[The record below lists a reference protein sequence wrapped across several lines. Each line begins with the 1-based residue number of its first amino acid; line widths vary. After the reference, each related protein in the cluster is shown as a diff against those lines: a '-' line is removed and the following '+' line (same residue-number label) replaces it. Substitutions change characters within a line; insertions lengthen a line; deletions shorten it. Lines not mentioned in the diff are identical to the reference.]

1 MQRPELTPKIIESV
15 IKKTIIGQ
23 DAAVRTVATAI
34 AAHLL
39 RIDHNE
45 NFPDEPIQKT
55 NLFVIGPPGCGKTE
69 TIRTILREFDL
80 DIPVAIINAST
91 LTASGYKGKNA
102 EEVIIDLAKDAIRIV
117 NKNAR
122 KYVHGA
128 KNPEECKKMAEQA
141 VIRLANQGIIVL
153 DEMDKLRIKPD
164 ARLEDNLF
172 QRGVQQQLLKIIEG
186 GTGLTEDERY
196 NKIDTTN
203 ILFILAGAHI
213 GLEEITKQ
221 RLQYGKYEKQTKS
234 PIGFTA
240 KPIVNT
246 SISPV
251 KQSFTDKDL
260 LPSAEDLI
268 QYGYLPELVGRIQ
281 MRCKYKPV
289 TEEILYR
296 ILTESK
302 LSPAMQATNMFF
314 ETANHLIFEPEALK
328 AIASTATAEKTGC
341 RGLKTIVSDII
352 YNIYYEMA
360 GNPGHIITI
369 TKDTVLK
376 GAPATISNYR
386 EPAVDGQERSHWE
399 EDWEEDWEDPFLDT
413 TTHFQ

>member
-23 DAAVRTVATAI
+23 DSAVRSVATAI
-34 AAHLL
+34 AAHIL
-39 RIDHNE
+39 RIDHNQ

-55 NLFVIGPPGCGKTE
+55 NLLVIGPPGCGKTE

-80 DIPVAIINAST
+80 DIPVAVINAST
-91 LTASGYKGKNA
+91 LTSSGYKGKNA
-102 EEVIIDLAKDAIRIV
+102 EDVIIDLAKDAIRIV
-117 NKNAR
+117 NSNPR
-122 KYVHGA
+122 KYVHEA
-128 KNPEECKKMAEQA
+128 KNPEECRKLAEQA
-141 VIRLANQGIIVL
+141 VIHLANQGIIVL
-153 DEMDKLRIKPD
+153 DEMDKLRIKPSM
-164 ARLEDNLF
+164 RPEDNLF

-186 GTGLTEDERY
+186 GIGLTEDERY

-213 GLEEITKQ
+213 GLEEITKH
-221 RLQYGKYEKQTKS
+221 RLQYGKYEMQTKA

-240 KPIVNT
+240 TPANNT
-246 SISPV
+246 SASPV
-251 KQSFTDKDL
+251 KQTFTDIEL

-268 QYGYLPELVGRIQ
+268 HYGYLPELVGRIQ

-289 TEEILYR
+289 TEDILYR

-314 ETANHLIFEPEALK
+314 ETANHLVFTQEALK
-328 AIASTATAEKTGC
+328 AIATKATKENTGV

-360 GNPGHIITI
+360 GNPAHTITI
-369 TKDTVLK
+369 TEDTVTK
-376 GAPATISNYR
+376 GRPAIISDYL
-386 EPAVDGQERSHWE
+386 EPAVHEQELRH
-399 EDWEEDWEDPFLDT
+399 WEEDWEDPFLDT
-413 TTHFQ
+413 TTPFQ